1 MSVVVHSLNYAEQ
14 FSPVLLP
21 IMIQEALTSPFIVP
35 NVKWLGAKTFH
46 FTQMSTSGYKN
57 HARTGGWNRGK
68 ITQQDFEFT
77 VNVSRDIEF
86 LVDKADVDETNYI
99 ASAQNVAMVFQKT
112 QAVPEKD
119 AYFFSKVATTAKSL
133 GSAYSS
139 STAISTYSVENVL
152 TKIKSVIAKVK
163 RYRRSLVV
171 YVRSAVMDL
180 LELSTQLQRKVEMTV
195 IPDGGIGI
203 ETRYTMIDGVPI
215 LEAIDEDRFFDKFNF
230 NPTNGGFEPIAKVEA
245 VYAQTSDQQIDEDKT
260 YYTRS
265 GEEGAYVYTKVAS
278 PVVANI
284 GSYYELTN
292 TPVEGSKKI
301 NVLAA
306 STETVVTVPK
316 ISSIYF
322 FAPGAHT
329 LGDGWLF
336 QQRED
341 YDTFI
346 FPNGKDGQIDS
357 IAVDIDTTEYT
368 TD

>member
-133 GSAYSS
+133 GAAYSS

-203 ETRYTMIDGVPI
+203 ETRYTMIDAVPI
-215 LEAIDEDRFFDKFNF
+215 LEAIDEDRFYDKFNF
-230 NPTNGGFEPIAKVEA
+230 NPTNGGFEPIAQILPTYSKTA
-245 VYAQTSDQQIDEDKT
+245 DQQIDEDKT

-265 GEEGAYVYTKVAS
+265 GEAGAYVYTEVAS

-284 GSYYELTN
+284 NSYYELTN